1 MDVIRRKLQRI
12 RVKANRRKM
21 SAMVV
26 DTNQRNDTQIVNDL
40 MHYSINNAEV
50 SIQDQQFY
58 ECAVKSLIR
67 RLRRSQ
73 EKGIV
78 ENLIRSVKHA
88 DQDTACVKI
97 PRSLDGRMQVMQKKT
112 IPHVIFYQI
121 WRDKTVKSYH
131 ELQAIVTCRHAY
143 DMSQTGGEICVNPF
157 HYERRVRPQLNGI
170 HQLVDRQS
178 QDTCYSFDD
187 SNQNMVYDNQAT
199 ALPASNFQQTALVLH
214 QGQMQ
219 YSNEGETSTN
229 NGQAWLTVAYWERE
243 IRLGEKFF
251 GWQPDVFI
259 SGGYNPNTE
268 NGSKFCLGAIANPSR
283 DDKTSSVRC
292 HIGQGIKIS
301 GGPNCQVVYLDNL
314 SDHAV
319 FIQSQNWN
327 IRAGQHKNKIIKVPS
342 RGRAEVFNTSDF
354 YERLFAA
361 KIHGYNAVADLAH
374 HCTMRLSFVKGWGVG
389 YKVQEITSTPC
400 WVELTLQHS
409 LAWIDDFLK
418 GLDPPGKKPSSFT

>member
-1 MDVIRRKLQRI
+1 
-12 RVKANRRKM
+12 
-21 SAMVV
+21 MVV
-26 DTNQRNDTQIVNDL
+26 DTNQRNDIQIVNDL

-170 HQLVDRQS
+170 HQLVDRQT

-199 ALPASNFQQTALVLH
+199 TLPASNFQQTALVLQ

-219 YSNEGETSTN
+219 YSNEGETPTN

-243 IRLGEKFF
+243 VRLGEKFF

-283 DDKTSSVRC
+283 DDKTGSVRC

-301 GGPNCQVVYLDNL
+301 GGANCQVVYLDNL

-327 IRAGQHKNKIIKVPS
+327 IRAGQHKNKIIKIPS
-342 RGRAEVFNTSDF
+342 RGRAEVFNTTDF

-374 HCTMRLSFVKGWGVG
+374 HCTMRLSFVKGWGQG
-389 YKVQEITSTPC
+389 YKVHEITSTPC